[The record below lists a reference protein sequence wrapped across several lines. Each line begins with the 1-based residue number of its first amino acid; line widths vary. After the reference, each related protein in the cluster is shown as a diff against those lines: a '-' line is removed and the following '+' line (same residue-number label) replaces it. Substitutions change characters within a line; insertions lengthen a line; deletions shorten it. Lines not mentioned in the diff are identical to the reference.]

1 MNFNIRPWW
10 IIFPESF
17 KKYILLEVY
26 YNEHLNSI
34 SNINMCWKI
43 DYHVPH
49 RLLTAYACKT

>member
-34 SNINMCWKI
+34 SNINMLKNWLS
-43 DYHVPH
+43 
-49 RLLTAYACKT
+49 RAT